1 MKDLKLQLL
10 QLKYFKGEK
19 MKLDFNENDIVN
31 EQAEEQVEK
40 ENPLKTMLVD
50 YVGNK
55 LAPSD
60 EEEVSEVTVGMIVET
75 LADEFPEFLMVVAEE
90 NWIRGYHQ
98 AMNDV
103 TEGERIAMLQQQKE
117 QQSQQDSD

>member
-1 MKDLKLQLL
+1 
-10 QLKYFKGEK
+10 